1 MITRKEVAEKAGVS
15 EATVSRVFTNHPAVK
30 RETREKVLRIAKELG
45 YTPNALAQSV
55 ARRRSMNIGIVVPYI
70 PKVHIFSH
78 DYFSEI
84 ISGAGEAA
92 QEYGY
97 DLVLFHRH
105 AHQEVDYR
113 KYYLNKKVDGT
124 ILLGTKV
131 DEQEALAALF
141 HQHQPFVLISNLL
154 EMAPQNSILADHER
168 GSYEAMKHLVR
179 LGHRRIAF
187 LNGPDIYHDSI
198 MRRKGVEEAREEWN
212 LRELLYFQGDFSRTS
227 GLRFA
232 DLFVQLV
239 PRPTAV
245 FAAND
250 RMAIGF
256 MQGLR
261 QHGVFP
267 GLEVAI
273 VGYDNS
279 QIAQFSDPS
288 LTSVHVPHFEMG
300 KMAVEVLIRQLEGK
314 PIHGPHVLPTDLIV
328 RESSTQFEV
337 DEKHL

>member
-1 MITRKEVAEKAGVS
+1 MITRKEVAKRAGVS
-15 EATVSRVFTNHPAVK
+15 EATVSRVFTNHPSVK
-30 RETREKVLRIAKELG
+30 KETKEKVLRVAEELG

-55 ARRRSMNIGIVVPYI
+55 ARRRSMNIGVVVPYV

-84 ISGAGEAA
+84 ISGIGEVA
-92 QEYGY
+92 QEHGY

-105 AHQEVDYR
+105 LHQDMDYR
-113 KYYLNKKVDGT
+113 RYYMNKKVDGT
-124 ILLGTKV
+124 ILLGTRME
-131 DEQEALAALF
+131 EQEALADLYR
-141 HQHQPFVLISNLL
+141 HDLPFVLISNML
-154 EMAPQNSILADHER
+154 EMAPQYSILADHQR
-168 GSYEAMKHLVR
+168 GSYEAMRHLVR

-187 LNGPDIYHDSI
+187 LNGPDSYMDSI
-198 MRRKGVEEAREEWN
+198 YRRKGVEQAREEWN
-212 LRELLYFQGDFSRTS
+212 LRGLLYFQGDFSRTS

-232 DLFVQLV
+232 DLFVQLD

-256 MQGLR
+256 MQGLK

-288 LTSVHVPHFEMG
+288 LTTVHVPHFEMG
-300 KMAVEVLIRQLEGK
+300 KMAVEVLIRQLDEK
-314 PIHGPHVLPTDLIV
+314 KIHGPHILPTELIV

-337 DEKHL
+337 DEKSL

>member
-1 MITRKEVAEKAGVS
+1 MITRKDVAERAGVS

-30 RETREKVLRIAKELG
+30 PETREKVLRIAEELG

-84 ISGAGEAA
+84 ISGAGEMA
-92 QEYGY
+92 QQYGY

-105 AHQEVDYR
+105 AHQETDYR

-124 ILLGTKV
+124 ILLGTKIE
-131 DEQEALAALF
+131 EQEVLGDLYRQNA
-141 HQHQPFVLISNLL
+141 PFVLISNVL
-154 EMAPQNSILADHER
+154 EMAPQFSVLADHQR
-168 GSYEAMKHLVR
+168 GSYEAMQHLVR

-187 LNGPDIYHDSI
+187 LNGPESYQDSI
-198 MRRKGVEEAREEWN
+198 MRRKGVEQARDEWK
-212 LRELLYFQGDFSRTS
+212 LREILYFQGDFSRTS

-232 DLFVQLV
+232 DLFVGLD
-239 PRPTAV
+239 PRPTAI

-256 MQGLR
+256 MQGLK

-300 KMAVEVLIRQLEGK
+300 KLAVEVLIRQLEGK
-314 PIHGPHVLPTDLIV
+314 TIHGPHILPTELIV
-328 RESSTQFEV
+328 RESSTQFEI
-337 DEKHL
+337 DEKAL